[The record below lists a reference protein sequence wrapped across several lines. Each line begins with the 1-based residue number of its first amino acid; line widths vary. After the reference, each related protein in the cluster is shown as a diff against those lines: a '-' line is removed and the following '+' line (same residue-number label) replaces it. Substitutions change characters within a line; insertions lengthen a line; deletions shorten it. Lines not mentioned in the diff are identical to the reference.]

1 MKGHNMFSLRNKKL
15 SLNYPQYPCLYGA
28 LDRTTFANF
37 LQKKKTNKW
46 CDFKQSYLDI

>member
-28 LDRTTFANF
+28 LDRTTFVELRAPDKIQDCDENF
-37 LQKKKTNKW
+37 W
-46 CDFKQSYLDI
+46 IS